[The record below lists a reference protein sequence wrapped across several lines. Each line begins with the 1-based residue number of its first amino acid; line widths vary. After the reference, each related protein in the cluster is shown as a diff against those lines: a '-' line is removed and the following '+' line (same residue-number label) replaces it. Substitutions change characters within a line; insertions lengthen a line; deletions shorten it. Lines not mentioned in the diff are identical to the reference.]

1 MKLTKILLE
10 KADSKEKEIAND
22 IISVLNEGDFNSV
35 IQKMKSYAKKGLLTM
50 AIVTMV
56 AQGVQANGNSND
68 AKQVYQAGI
77 ELVQQNKQSQEKYE
91 PTQRA
96 QQIIKKVAGEKE
108 YQKLVEK
115 AQKEGLYIGVGS
127 SRQRNISMQKA
138 QSDAIASSGIEGK
151 AGVSRGETKFY
162 RDGSNVVTVAFYK
175 INK

>member
-1 MKLTKILLE
+1 MRLISILLE
-10 KADSKEKEIAND
+10 ESNTEETRIAKN
-22 IISVLNEGDFNSV
+22 ILSTLNEGDFNSV
-35 IQKMKSYAKKGLLTM
+35 IQKMKYYAKKGLLTM

-127 SRQRNISMQKA
+127 SRQRQRSMQQA
-138 QSDAIASSGIEGK
+138 QSDAVASSGIEGK
-151 AGVSRGETKFY
+151 AGVSRVETEFY
-162 RDGSNVVTVAFYK
+162 KDGSNIITVAFYK
-175 INK
+175 INQ

>member
-1 MKLTKILLE
+1 MNLISILLE
-10 KADSKEKEIAND
+10 KADSKEKQIAND
-22 IISVLNEGDFNSV
+22 ILSVLNEGDFNSV

-77 ELVQQNKQSQEKYE
+77 ELVQQNNQSQEKYE

-96 QQIIKKVAGEKE
+96 QQTIKKLIGEKG

-127 SRQRNISMQKA
+127 GRQRNVSMQKA

-151 AGVSRGETKFY
+151 AGVSRVETEFY
-162 RDGSNVVTVAFYK
+162 KDGSNIITVAFYK
-175 INK
+175 ISQ